1 MSSEQSKKQVVT
13 KVPLAEV
20 EHALADEEA
29 TVRAGNSFG
38 SALAAL
44 GCKSLVCFLEGDLG
58 AGKTTFT
65 RGVLQSLGHKAAVK
79 SPTYTLVEPYEHCSP
94 PAFHFDLYRLAE
106 AEELEYMG
114 FRDYLDLGICLLEWP
129 SRGAGILPAP
139 DIVVSMVVDGKARK
153 ITLQGFSEIGGSV
166 VKATIAV
173 ANRS

>member
-1 MSSEQSKKQVVT
+1 MRGEMSTELFKKQAVT
-13 KVPLAEV
+13 KTPFAEV
-20 EHALADEEA
+20 ERALADENA
-29 TVRAGNSFG
+29 TVQAGNDFG

-44 GCKSLVCFLEGDLG
+44 GCNNLVCFLEGDLG

-94 PAFHFDLYRLAE
+94 PAYHFDLYRLAE

-139 DIVVSMVVDGKARK
+139 DIVVSMVVDGQARK
-153 ITLQGFSEIGGSV
+153 VTLQGFSDIGSAIV
-166 VKATIAV
+166 DAV
-173 ANRS
+173 AR